1 MLMLPALMPAS
12 TAAEISPFSFAP
24 PPPSSNLFLS
34 CSSKLPKC
42 TRAFFSGGSSEDIAF
57 ADRCKLSHSQS
68 SQWSGILIRRSAGR
82 RARRAGTVCVIVMS
96 SRLRHLLVGT
106 KWSVEPKINRNSA
119 NLWGHSIK
127 LKGKREKEI
136 MPTEGEGEGRDFGRF
151 CIFISRS
158 CGVFSSIS
166 KRTLYWHYCDH
177 NKQIVLWSQ
186 TYKADKLRYMFD
198 MRKGSVFI
206 IDQIIDN
213 SIVLE
218 VSRSCIDVGRDNPPN

>member
-57 ADRCKLSHSQS
+57 ADRCKPSHSQS
-68 SQWSGILIRRSAGR
+68 LEWNLDPSIGR
-82 RARRAGTVCVIVMS
+82 PARTARRPEQCAWCHRDCVTCWWALNEVLNRKLTVQICEAIVTQ
-96 SRLRHLLVGT
+96 RKER
-106 KWSVEPKINRNSA
+106 E
-119 NLWGHSIK
+119 
-127 LKGKREKEI
+127 REKEI
-136 MPTEGEGEGRDFGRF
+136 MPTEGEGEGEGRDFGKF

-166 KRTLYWHYCDH
+166 KRTLYCACDH
-177 NKQIVLWSQ
+177 KPTKQISYVTCLICE
-186 TYKADKLRYMFD
+186 
-198 MRKGSVFI
+198 KG
-206 IDQIIDN
+206 QY
-213 SIVLE
+213 L
-218 VSRSCIDVGRDNPPN
+218 